1 MAENRGTPVRSG
13 LVAAIALA
21 LGLAAGHGAAHA
33 PSSPE
38 TDPAL
43 ARLANMSLEELMSAE
58 VVSVTG
64 RPEARM
70 GMPAALTVITAEDI
84 RRAGHRNV
92 AEALRMVP
100 GMYVGRINASAWVV
114 GSRGL
119 TGSVLTATRYLVL
132 IDGRLVYDPML
143 SSTFWDTTDVPLA
156 DVDRIEVVRGP
167 GATLWGVNAM
177 NGVVNV
183 ITKAAADTQGALVQA
198 GVGSND
204 DQGVYLRYGA
214 TSEQGTAWRAWTRYD
229 HHGGLVDADGAMMQ
243 DVWSSVR
250 GGFRAD
256 GTLASGIRWTLQ
268 GDAYTHPTARE
279 SAVLPLPDAHMQS
292 GQRTSDN
299 TINGANLLFRATEG
313 IDSDSGW
320 MLRAY
325 YDHTRREAL
334 RFDVRRDTV
343 DVEYRRWLAWGGR
356 NTLTWGLQYD
366 RTSDVVDNTPTLVF
380 DPAERAWNTSNAF
393 VQNTTVL
400 VPDTL
405 FLMLGTKLTE
415 HSFVGFQVQPS
426 ARVWWTPDAKRTIWA
441 SVSRPVRVPSRFEE
455 DGFLVFAFADRG
467 LSTTGTPDHVYL
479 PLALSGN
486 DALKAEQLVAWE
498 TGYRV
503 QLGDRW
509 MLDTSLFYND
519 FKRLIGVPPTVI
531 GQFTDAASGATW
543 GGEISASAQLTPR
556 WKLEGSYSRLQTRID
571 GPVLPYEETGTP
583 EQLAQLRSYFDIGP
597 DLELNAAL
605 YYADE
610 VPFSGIPAYTRAD
623 VGVTWRPRPGLEL
636 SAWGQNLLDASHREA
651 SAAEVPRGVYVQMV
665 FALDP

>member
-1 MAENRGTPVRSG
+1 MYV
-13 LVAAIALA
+13 
-21 LGLAAGHGAAHA
+21 
-33 PSSPE
+33 
-38 TDPAL
+38 
-43 ARLANMSLEELMSAE
+43 ARL
-58 VVSVTG
+58 
-64 RPEARM
+64 
-70 GMPAALTVITAEDI
+70 
-84 RRAGHRNV
+84 
-92 AEALRMVP
+92 
-100 GMYVGRINASAWVV
+100 NATSWVV

-132 IDGRLVYDPML
+132 IDGRLVYDPLL
-143 SSTFWDTTDVPLA
+143 SSTFWDTADVPLA

-177 NGVVNV
+177 NGVVNI

-198 GVGSND
+198 GAGSND
-204 DQGVYLRYGA
+204 NRDLYLRYGGTTA
-214 TSEQGTAWRAWTRYD
+214 QGTAWRAWTRYG
-229 HHGGLVDADGAMMQ
+229 HYGGFADADGTEIQ

-256 GTLASGIRWTLQ
+256 GALASGMRWTLQ
-268 GDAYTHPTARE
+268 GDAYTHPTASE
-279 SAVLPLPDAHMQS
+279 SALVPLPDAHMQS
-292 GQRTSDN
+292 ERRTTDN
-299 TINGANLLFRATEG
+299 SINGANLLFRAMQGFE
-313 IDSDSGW
+313 DDRGW

-343 DVEYRRWLAWGGR
+343 DVEYRRWLAWGER
-356 NTLTWGLQYD
+356 NTLIWGLQYD
-366 RTSDVVDNTPTLVF
+366 HTRDEVDNTPGVIF
-380 DPAERAWNTSNAF
+380 DPARRSWSTSNAF
-393 VQNTTVL
+393 VQNTTAL
-400 VPDTL
+400 VPDRL

-426 ARVWWTPDAKRTIWA
+426 VRAWWTPDEKRTLWA

-455 DGFLVFAFADRG
+455 DGLLVFAFADRG
-467 LSTTGTPDHVYL
+467 LLTTGTPDHVYL
-479 PLALSGN
+479 PLGLSGN
-486 DALKAEQLVAWE
+486 DQLKAEQLVAWE

-503 QLGDRW
+503 QLGERW

-519 FKRLIGVPPTVI
+519 YQRLIGVPPTVF
-531 GQFTDAASGATW
+531 GDFTDAASGATW
-543 GGEISASAQLTPR
+543 GGEISASAQLTPS
-556 WKLEGSYSRLQTRID
+556 WKLEGSYSRLHTRIE

-583 EQLAQLRSYFDIGP
+583 EQLAQLRSYFDISP

-610 VPFSGIPAYTRAD
+610 AAFNGIPAYTRAD
-623 VGVTWRPRPGLEL
+623 LGVTWRPRPGLEL

-651 SAAEVPRGVYVQMV
+651 SGAEVPRGVYLQLA